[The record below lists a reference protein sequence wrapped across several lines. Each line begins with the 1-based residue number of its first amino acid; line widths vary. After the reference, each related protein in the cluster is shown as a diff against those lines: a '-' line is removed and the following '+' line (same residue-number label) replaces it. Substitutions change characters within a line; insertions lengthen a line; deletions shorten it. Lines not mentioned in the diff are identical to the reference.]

1 MKAIII
7 IISIL
12 INKSNRDKLSNVI
25 GLDSFYAELSI
36 ILGEKKLSITQANKL
51 MNILDLI
58 NR

>member
-25 GLDSFYAELSI
+25 GLDSFYTELSI
-36 ILGEKKLSITQANKL
+36 ILGGKKLSITQANKL

>member
-12 INKSNRDKLSNVI
+12 INKSNRDKLLNII
-25 GLDSFYAELSI
+25 GSDSFYSELSI
-36 ILGEKKLSITQANKL
+36 ILGGKNLSITQANKL

>member
-12 INKSNRDKLSNVI
+12 INKSNRDKLLNVI
-25 GLDSFYAELSI
+25 GSDSFYSELSI
-36 ILGEKKLSITQANKL
+36 LLGEKNLSITQANKL

>member
-25 GLDSFYAELSI
+25 GLDSFYTELSI

>member
-12 INKSNRDKLSNVI
+12 INKSNRDKLLNVI
-25 GLDSFYAELSI
+25 GSDSFYSELSI